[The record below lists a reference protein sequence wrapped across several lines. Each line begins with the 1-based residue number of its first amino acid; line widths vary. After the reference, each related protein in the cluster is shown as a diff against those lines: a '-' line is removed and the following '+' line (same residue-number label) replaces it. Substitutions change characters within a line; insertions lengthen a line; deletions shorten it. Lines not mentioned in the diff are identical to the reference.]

1 MDHSKS
7 VAVAAGV
14 LLACVFVVSSALAVE
29 PDGEVRIEHVKFQD
43 LNLDTAAGVDALYKR
58 IHAAAQRVC
67 AVHVQQYLGS
77 FSGRAAAKCTKD
89 AEARAIKEINL
100 PALTVFAANR

>member
-14 LLACVFVVSSALAVE
+14 LLACVFVLSSALAAE
-29 PDGEVRIEHVKFQD
+29 PDDEVRREDVKFQD
-43 LNLDTAAGVDALYKR
+43 LNLDNAAGVDALYKR

-67 AVHVQQYLGS
+67 ADSGQYDLGATS
-77 FSGRAAAKCTKD
+77 ASVKCTKE
-89 AEARAIKEINL
+89 AEARAIEKINL
-100 PALTVFAANR
+100 PALTLVAANR